1 MAMGALEKV
10 VVFLPIH
17 LLNDELVVGA
27 NSVSVVLFCCGEV
40 LSAKIAL
47 VFDLPPPT
55 GCSDLPT
62 ALD

>member
-47 VFDLPPPT
+47 VFDH
-55 GCSDLPT
+55 
-62 ALD
+62 